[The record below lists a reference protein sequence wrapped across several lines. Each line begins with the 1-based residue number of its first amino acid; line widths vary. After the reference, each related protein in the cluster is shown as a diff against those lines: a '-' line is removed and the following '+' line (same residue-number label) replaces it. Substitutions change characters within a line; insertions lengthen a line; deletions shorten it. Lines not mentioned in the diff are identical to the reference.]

1 MHGGQNL
8 IRPVGRDFCLLCSM
22 CTPAPPFMGSVSF
35 LYNEAAQSLGPISA
49 SASGVHNGNCQ
60 HLGFGEKRG
69 W

>member
-1 MHGGQNL
+1 MVDRTLSGQWEE
-8 IRPVGRDFCLLCSM
+8 IFAFCVPCVPPS
-22 CTPAPPFMGSVSF
+22 PPFMGSVSF

>member
-1 MHGGQNL
+1 MVDRTLSGQWEE
-8 IRPVGRDFCLLCSM
+8 IFAFCVPCV
-22 CTPAPPFMGSVSF
+22 PPPPPPFMGSVSF